1 MNVYFVN
8 KYRLNNNLPPFE
20 VAGDRWVR
28 SNDIAGGVLSEYF
41 KGPGATEKYY
51 YGWTAIYDGFT
62 GYSRLEISNG
72 IARLYLTGACEP
84 ADPDYTIAD
93 MLTYNLKQFPDI
105 KYVKIYDQNGVTK
118 DPFGISD
125 SIPICLE
132 P

>member
-20 VAGDRWVR
+20 AAGDRWVR
-28 SNDIAGGVLSEYF
+28 SNDIPGGVLKEYF

-51 YGWTAIYDGFT
+51 YGWIAIYDGFT
-62 GYSRLEISNG
+62 GYSKIEISNG
-72 IARLYLTGACEP
+72 IARVYLTGACEP

-93 MLTYNLKQFPDI
+93 ILTYNLKQFPDI
-105 KYVKIYDQNGVTK
+105 KYVKIHDQNRVTM
-118 DPFGISD
+118 DPYGLSD
-125 SIPICLE
+125 SVPPCLA

>member
-1 MNVYFVN
+1 VNVYFLN

-28 SNDIAGGVLSEYF
+28 SSNIVGGVLDEYF

-62 GYSRLEISNG
+62 GYNQIGISSG
-72 IARLYLTGACEP
+72 IARVYLTGACEP
-84 ADPDYTIAD
+84 ADPAYTIAD
-93 MLTYNLKQFPDI
+93 ILTYNLKQFPDI
-105 KYVKIYDQNGVTK
+105 KYVKIYDQNGLTK
-118 DPFGISD
+118 DPFSLGD
-125 SIPICLE
+125 SVPVCLE